1 MKEFAYS
8 EPCLDEEDKKAV
20 LEVLNSK
27 QLEFAYSEPCL
38 DEEDKKAVLEVLNS
52 KQLTQGKRSL
62 LFEEALCEFLGVK
75 HALVFNSATSALLT
89 LYRNFSDFNA
99 DCNEIITT
107 PISFVATANML
118 LESGYK
124 PVFAEIKNDGNIDE
138 LALEKLINERTK
150 AIVSV
155 DYAGKSVEI
164 GSIQKL
170 CKRHSLSFL
179 SDSSHALGSE
189 YQNKKVGGFALA
201 SVFSFHAI
209 KPITTAEGGAV
220 VTNDGEL
227 YEKMKLFRSH
237 GMLKKDFFEGE
248 VKSIGHNF
256 RLNEI
261 QSALGLSQLKKAPL
275 LMQKREE
282 IALVYDRIFKDNPY
296 FTPLHPLLKDK
307 SSNHLYPILMR
318 QKFFTC
324 KKLIL
329 ENLHKHGILAQV
341 HYKPIYQYQLYQ
353 QLFNTA
359 PLKSA
364 EDFYRAEISLPC
376 HANLDLGSVQNIA
389 HGVLKTFENLKVK

>member
-1 MKEFAYS
+1 MK
-8 EPCLDEEDKKAV
+8 
-20 LEVLNSK
+20 
-27 QLEFAYSEPCL
+27 EFAYSEPCL

-89 LYRNFSDFNA
+89 LYRNFSDFNT
-99 DCNEIITT
+99 DYNEIITT

-118 LESGYK
+118 LESGYT
-124 PVFAEIKNDGNIDE
+124 PVFAEVKNDGNIDE
-138 LALEKLINERTK
+138 LTLEKLITKKTK

-164 GSIQKL
+164 ESIQKL
-170 CKRHSLSFL
+170 CKKHSLSFL

-189 YQNKKVGGFALA
+189 YHNKKVGGFALA

-220 VTNDGEL
+220 VTNDSEL

-248 VKSIGHNF
+248 VKSIGHNL

-307 SSNHLYPILMR
+307 SSNHLYPILMD
-318 QKFFTC
+318 QKFFTF
-324 KKLIL
+324 KRSIL
-329 ENLHKHGILAQV
+329 ESLHKLGILAQV

-364 EDFYRAEISLPC
+364 EDFYNAEISLPC
-376 HANLDLGSVQNIA
+376 HANLNLESVQNIA
-389 HGVLKTFENLKVK
+389 HGVLKTFEGFNRISSV

>member
-1 MKEFAYS
+1 MK
-8 EPCLDEEDKKAV
+8 
-20 LEVLNSK
+20 
-27 QLEFAYSEPCL
+27 EFAYSEPCL

-118 LESGYK
+118 LESAYK

-138 LALEKLINERTK
+138 LALEKLINEKTK

-155 DYAGKSVEI
+155 DYAGKSVEV

-220 VTNDGEL
+220 VTNDSEL

-318 QKFFTC
+318 QKFFAC
-324 KKLIL
+324 KKLLL
-329 ENLHKHGILAQV
+329 ENLHKRGILAQV

-376 HANLDLGSVQNIA
+376 HANLDLESVQNIA
-389 HGVLKTFENLKVK
+389 HGVLKTFEDLKIE

>member
-1 MKEFAYS
+1 MK
-8 EPCLDEEDKKAV
+8 
-20 LEVLNSK
+20 
-27 QLEFAYSEPCL
+27 EFAYSEPCL

-124 PVFAEIKNDGNIDE
+124 PIFAEIKNDGNIDE
-138 LALEKLINERTK
+138 LTLEKLINERTK

-227 YEKMKLFRSH
+227 YEKMKWFRSH
-237 GMLKKDFFEGE
+237 GMIKKDFFEGE

-329 ENLHKHGILAQV
+329 ENLHKRGILAQV

-359 PLKSA
+359 PLKNA
-364 EDFYRAEISLPC
+364 ENFYRAEISLPC
-376 HANLDLGSVQNIA
+376 HANLDLESTQTIA
-389 HGVLKTFENLKVK
+389 HGVLKTFENLKIE

>member
-1 MKEFAYS
+1 MK
-8 EPCLDEEDKKAV
+8 
-20 LEVLNSK
+20 
-27 QLEFAYSEPCL
+27 EFAYSEPCL

-89 LYRNFSDFNA
+89 LYRNFSDFSA

-155 DYAGKSVEI
+155 DYAGKSVKI

-220 VTNDGEL
+220 VTNDNEL
-227 YEKMKLFRSH
+227 YEKMKWFRSH
-237 GMLKKDFFEGE
+237 GMIKKDFFEGE

-282 IALVYDRIFKDNPY
+282 IALIYDRIFKDNPY

-329 ENLHKHGILAQV
+329 ENLHKRGILAQV

-376 HANLDLGSVQNIA
+376 HANLDLESVQNIA
-389 HGVLKTFENLKVK
+389 HGVLKTFENLKIE

>member
-1 MKEFAYS
+1 MK
-8 EPCLDEEDKKAV
+8 L
-20 LEVLNSK
+20 
-27 QLEFAYSEPCL
+27 FAYSEPCL

-89 LYRNFSDFNA
+89 LYRNFSDFNT

-118 LESGYK
+118 LESGYT
-124 PVFAEIKNDGNIDE
+124 PVFAGIKNDGNIDE
-138 LALEKLINERTK
+138 LALEKLINEKTK

-164 GSIQKL
+164 ESIQEL
-170 CKRHSLSFL
+170 CKKHSLSFL

-189 YQNKKVGGFALA
+189 YHNKKVGGFALA

-227 YEKMKLFRSH
+227 HEKMKLFRSH
-237 GMLKKDFFEGE
+237 GMLKKNFFEGE

-296 FTPLHPLLKDK
+296 FTPLHPLLKDQ
-307 SSNHLYPILMR
+307 SSNHLYPILMD
-318 QKFFTC
+318 QKFFAC

-329 ENLHKHGILAQV
+329 ESLHKLGILAQV

-376 HANLDLGSVQNIA
+376 HANLNLESVKNIA
-389 HGVLKTFENLKVK
+389 HSVLKTFEGFNRISSV

>member
-1 MKEFAYS
+1 MK
-8 EPCLDEEDKKAV
+8 
-20 LEVLNSK
+20 
-27 QLEFAYSEPCL
+27 EFAYSEPCL

-138 LALEKLINERTK
+138 LALEKLINKKTK

-164 GSIQKL
+164 ESIQKL

-227 YEKMKLFRSH
+227 HEKMKLFRSH
-237 GMLKKDFFEGE
+237 GMIKKDFFEGE

-282 IALVYDRIFKDNPY
+282 VALIYDRIFKDSPY

-307 SSNHLYPILMR
+307 SSSHLYPILMR

-329 ENLHKHGILAQV
+329 ENLHKRGILAQV

-376 HANLDLGSVQNIA
+376 HANLDLESTQTIA
-389 HGVLKTFENLKVK
+389 HGVLKTFEDLKIE

>member
-1 MKEFAYS
+1 MK
-8 EPCLDEEDKKAV
+8 
-20 LEVLNSK
+20 
-27 QLEFAYSEPCL
+27 EFAYSEPCL

-118 LESGYK
+118 LESGYT
-124 PVFAEIKNDGNIDE
+124 PVFAEVKNDGNIDE
-138 LALEKLINERTK
+138 LALEKLITKKTK

-164 GSIQKL
+164 GSIQEL
-170 CKRHSLSFL
+170 CKKHSLSFL

-189 YQNKKVGGFALA
+189 YQNKKVGSFALA

-220 VTNDGEL
+220 VTNNSEL
-227 YEKMKLFRSH
+227 YEKMKSFRSH

-282 IALVYDRIFKDNPY
+282 IALTYDRIFKDNPY

-329 ENLHKHGILAQV
+329 ENLHKLGILAQV

-364 EDFYRAEISLPC
+364 EDFYNAEISLPC
-376 HANLDLGSVQNIA
+376 HANLNLESVQNIA
-389 HGVLKTFENLKVK
+389 HSVLKTFESFNRISSIQGFKS

>member
-20 LEVLNSK
+20 LG
-27 QLEFAYSEPCL
+27 
-38 DEEDKKAVLEVLNS
+38 VLNS

-124 PVFAEIKNDGNIDE
+124 PVFAEVKNDGNIDE
-138 LALEKLINERTK
+138 LALEKLINEKTK

-164 GSIQKL
+164 ESIQEL
-170 CKRHSLSFL
+170 CKKHSLSFL

-220 VTNDGEL
+220 VTNDSEL

-318 QKFFTC
+318 QKFFAC

-329 ENLHKHGILAQV
+329 ENLHKRGILAQV

-376 HANLDLGSVQNIA
+376 HANLNLESVKNIA
-389 HGVLKTFENLKVK
+389 HSVLKTFEGFNRISSV

>member
-1 MKEFAYS
+1 MK
-8 EPCLDEEDKKAV
+8 
-20 LEVLNSK
+20 
-27 QLEFAYSEPCL
+27 EFAYSEPCL

-52 KQLTQGKRSL
+52 KQLTQGKYSL

-89 LYRNFSDFNA
+89 LYRNFSGFSA

-124 PVFAEIKNDGNIDE
+124 PVFAEVKNDGNIDE
-138 LALEKLINERTK
+138 LALEKLITKKTK

-155 DYAGKSVEI
+155 DYAGKSVEVE
-164 GSIQKL
+164 SIQRL
-170 CKRHSLSFL
+170 CKKHSLSFL

-220 VTNDGEL
+220 VTNDSEL
-227 YEKMKLFRSH
+227 YEKMKSFRSH

-248 VKSIGHNF
+248 VKSVGYNF

-261 QSALGLSQLKKAPL
+261 QSALGLSQLKKAPI

-282 IALVYDRIFKDNPY
+282 VALTYDRIFKDNPY

-318 QKFFTC
+318 QKFFAC

-329 ENLHKHGILAQV
+329 ENLHKRGILAQV

-364 EDFYRAEISLPC
+364 EDFYCAEISLPC
-376 HANLDLGSVQNIA
+376 HANLNLESVQNIA
-389 HGVLKTFENLKVK
+389 HGVLKTFEGFNRISSI

>member
-1 MKEFAYS
+1 MK
-8 EPCLDEEDKKAV
+8 
-20 LEVLNSK
+20 
-27 QLEFAYSEPCL
+27 EFAYSEPCL

-124 PVFAEIKNDGNIDE
+124 PIFAEIKNDGNIDE
-138 LALEKLINERTK
+138 LALEKLINEKTK

-164 GSIQKL
+164 GNIQKL
-170 CKRHSLSFL
+170 CKRHALSFL

-227 YEKMKLFRSH
+227 YEKMKWFRSH
-237 GMLKKDFFEGE
+237 GMIKKDFFEGE

-282 IALVYDRIFKDNPY
+282 IALTYDRIFKDNPY

-329 ENLHKHGILAQV
+329 ENLHKRGILAQV

-359 PLKSA
+359 PLKNA

-376 HANLDLGSVQNIA
+376 HANLDLESAQTIA
-389 HGVLKTFENLKVK
+389 HGVLKTFEGFKIE

>member
-1 MKEFAYS
+1 MK
-8 EPCLDEEDKKAV
+8 L
-20 LEVLNSK
+20 
-27 QLEFAYSEPCL
+27 FAYSEPCL

-52 KQLTQGKRSL
+52 KQLTQGKHSL

-89 LYRNFSDFNA
+89 LYRNFSRFSA

-118 LESGYK
+118 LESGYT

-138 LALEKLINERTK
+138 LALEKLITKKTK

-164 GSIQKL
+164 ESIQEL
-170 CKRHSLSFL
+170 CKKHSLSFL

-220 VTNDGEL
+220 VTNNSEL

-261 QSALGLSQLKKAPL
+261 QSALGLSQLKKAPF

-318 QKFFTC
+318 QKFFAC

-329 ENLHKHGILAQV
+329 ENLHKRGILAQV

-376 HANLDLGSVQNIA
+376 HANLNLESVKNIA
-389 HGVLKTFENLKVK
+389 HSVLKTFEGFNRISSV

>member
-1 MKEFAYS
+1 MK
-8 EPCLDEEDKKAV
+8 
-20 LEVLNSK
+20 
-27 QLEFAYSEPCL
+27 EFAYSEPCL

-138 LALEKLINERTK
+138 LALEKLINEKTK

-220 VTNDGEL
+220 VTNDSEL
-227 YEKMKLFRSH
+227 YEKMKWFRSH

-329 ENLHKHGILAQV
+329 ENLHKRGILAQV

-376 HANLDLGSVQNIA
+376 HANLDLESAQTIA
-389 HGVLKTFENLKVK
+389 HGVLKTFEDLKIE

>member
-1 MKEFAYS
+1 MK
-8 EPCLDEEDKKAV
+8 
-20 LEVLNSK
+20 
-27 QLEFAYSEPCL
+27 EFAYSEPCL

-52 KQLTQGKRSL
+52 KQLTQGKYSL

-89 LYRNFSDFNA
+89 LYRNFSGFNA
-99 DCNEIITT
+99 HCNEIITT
-107 PISFVATANML
+107 PMSFVATANML
-118 LESGYK
+118 LESGYT
-124 PVFAEIKNDGNIDE
+124 PVFAEVKNDGNIDE
-138 LALEKLINERTK
+138 LALEKLITKKTK

-164 GSIQKL
+164 ESIQEL
-170 CKRHSLSFL
+170 CKKHSLSFL

-209 KPITTAEGGAV
+209 KPITTAEGGAI

-282 IALVYDRIFKDNPY
+282 IALTYDRIFKDNPY

-329 ENLHKHGILAQV
+329 ENLHKRGILAQV

-364 EDFYRAEISLPC
+364 EDFYNAEISLPC
-376 HANLDLGSVQNIA
+376 HANLNLENAKEIA
-389 HGVLKTFENLKVK
+389 HGVLKTFESFKIE

>member
-1 MKEFAYS
+1 MK
-8 EPCLDEEDKKAV
+8 
-20 LEVLNSK
+20 
-27 QLEFAYSEPCL
+27 EFAYSEPCL

-138 LALEKLINERTK
+138 LVLEKLINEKTK

-227 YEKMKLFRSH
+227 YEKMKWFRSH
-237 GMLKKDFFEGE
+237 GMIKKDFFEGE

-353 QLFNTA
+353 QLFNTT

-376 HANLDLGSVQNIA
+376 HANLDLESVQNIA
-389 HGVLKTFENLKVK
+389 HGVLKTFEDLKIE

>member
-1 MKEFAYS
+1 MK
-8 EPCLDEEDKKAV
+8 
-20 LEVLNSK
+20 
-27 QLEFAYSEPCL
+27 EFAYSEPCL

-124 PVFAEIKNDGNIDE
+124 PVFAGIKNDGNIDE
-138 LALEKLINERTK
+138 LALEKLITKKTK

-155 DYAGKSVEI
+155 DYAGKSVEAK
-164 GSIQKL
+164 SIQKL
-170 CKRHSLSFL
+170 CKKHSLSFL

-189 YQNKKVGGFALA
+189 YQNQKVGGFALA

-220 VTNDGEL
+220 VTNDSEL
-227 YEKMKLFRSH
+227 HEKMKWFRSH

-248 VKSIGHNF
+248 VKSVGHNF

-261 QSALGLSQLKKAPL
+261 QSALGLSQLKKAPFF
-275 LMQKREE
+275 MQKREE
-282 IALVYDRIFKDNPY
+282 VALTYDRIFKDNPY

-329 ENLHKHGILAQV
+329 ENLHKIGILAQV

-376 HANLDLGSVQNIA
+376 HADLNLESVQNIA
-389 HGVLKTFENLKVK
+389 HGVLKTFENLKIE

>member
-1 MKEFAYS
+1 MK
-8 EPCLDEEDKKAV
+8 
-20 LEVLNSK
+20 
-27 QLEFAYSEPCL
+27 EFAYSEPCL

-89 LYRNFSDFNA
+89 LYRNFSDFST

-138 LALEKLINERTK
+138 LALEKLINKKTK

-227 YEKMKLFRSH
+227 YEKMKWFRSH
-237 GMLKKDFFEGE
+237 GMIKKDFFEGE

-329 ENLHKHGILAQV
+329 ENLHKRGILAQV

-364 EDFYRAEISLPC
+364 QDFYRAEISLPC
-376 HANLDLGSVQNIA
+376 HANLDLASVQNIA
-389 HGVLKTFENLKVK
+389 HGVLKTFEDLKIE

>member
-1 MKEFAYS
+1 MK
-8 EPCLDEEDKKAV
+8 
-20 LEVLNSK
+20 
-27 QLEFAYSEPCL
+27 EFAYSEPCL

-138 LALEKLINERTK
+138 LALEKLINKKTK

-220 VTNDGEL
+220 VTNDSEL
-227 YEKMKLFRSH
+227 HEKMKWFRSH
-237 GMLKKDFFEGE
+237 GMIKKDFFEGE

-282 IALVYDRIFKDNPY
+282 IALTYDRIFKDNPY
-296 FTPLHPLLKDK
+296 FTSLHPLLKDK

-329 ENLHKHGILAQV
+329 ENLHKRGILAQV

-376 HANLDLGSVQNIA
+376 HANLDLESVQNIA
-389 HGVLKTFENLKVK
+389 HGVLKTFENLKIE

>member
-1 MKEFAYS
+1 MK
-8 EPCLDEEDKKAV
+8 
-20 LEVLNSK
+20 
-27 QLEFAYSEPCL
+27 EFAYSEPCL

-138 LALEKLINERTK
+138 LVLEKLINERTK

-164 GSIQKL
+164 ESIQKL

-227 YEKMKLFRSH
+227 HEKMKWFRSH
-237 GMLKKDFFEGE
+237 GMIKKDFFEGE
-248 VKSIGHNF
+248 VKNIGHNF

-282 IALVYDRIFKDNPY
+282 IALAYDRIFKDNPY

-329 ENLHKHGILAQV
+329 ENLHKRGILAQV

-376 HANLDLGSVQNIA
+376 HANLDLESVQNIA
-389 HGVLKTFENLKVK
+389 HGVLKTFENLKIE

>member
-1 MKEFAYS
+1 MK
-8 EPCLDEEDKKAV
+8 
-20 LEVLNSK
+20 
-27 QLEFAYSEPCL
+27 EFAYSEPCL

-220 VTNDGEL
+220 VTNDNEL
-227 YEKMKLFRSH
+227 HEKMKWFRSH
-237 GMLKKDFFEGE
+237 GMIKKDFFEGE

-329 ENLHKHGILAQV
+329 ENLHKCGILAQV

-364 EDFYRAEISLPC
+364 QDFYRAEISLPC
-376 HANLDLGSVQNIA
+376 HANLDLESVQNIA
-389 HGVLKTFENLKVK
+389 HGVLKTFEDLKIE

>member
-1 MKEFAYS
+1 MK
-8 EPCLDEEDKKAV
+8 
-20 LEVLNSK
+20 
-27 QLEFAYSEPCL
+27 EFAYSEPCL

-99 DCNEIITT
+99 DRNEIITT

-138 LALEKLINERTK
+138 LALEKLINKKTK

-220 VTNDGEL
+220 VTNDSEL
-227 YEKMKLFRSH
+227 YEKMKWFRSH

-282 IALVYDRIFKDNPY
+282 IALIYDRIFKDSPY

-329 ENLHKHGILAQV
+329 ENLHKRGILAQV

-359 PLKSA
+359 PLKNA

-376 HANLDLGSVQNIA
+376 HANLDLESIQTIA
-389 HGVLKTFENLKVK
+389 HGVLKTFENLKIE

>member
-1 MKEFAYS
+1 MK
-8 EPCLDEEDKKAV
+8 
-20 LEVLNSK
+20 
-27 QLEFAYSEPCL
+27 EFAYSEPCL

-124 PVFAEIKNDGNIDE
+124 PVFAGIKNDGNIDE
-138 LALEKLINERTK
+138 LALEKLINKKTK

-220 VTNDGEL
+220 VTNDNEL
-227 YEKMKLFRSH
+227 YEKMKWFRSH
-237 GMLKKDFFEGE
+237 GMIKKDFFEGE

-282 IALVYDRIFKDNPY
+282 IALIYDRIFKDNPY

-329 ENLHKHGILAQV
+329 ENLHKRGILAQV

-376 HANLDLGSVQNIA
+376 HANLDLESVQNIA
-389 HGVLKTFENLKVK
+389 HGVLKTFEDLKVE

>member
-1 MKEFAYS
+1 MK
-8 EPCLDEEDKKAV
+8 
-20 LEVLNSK
+20 
-27 QLEFAYSEPCL
+27 EFAYSEPCL

-89 LYRNFSDFNA
+89 LYRNFSDFDA

-227 YEKMKLFRSH
+227 YEKMKWFRSH
-237 GMLKKDFFEGE
+237 GMIKKDFFEGE

-329 ENLHKHGILAQV
+329 ENLHKRGILAQV

-376 HANLDLGSVQNIA
+376 HANLDLESVQNIA
-389 HGVLKTFENLKVK
+389 HGVLKTFENLKIE

>member
-1 MKEFAYS
+1 MK
-8 EPCLDEEDKKAV
+8 
-20 LEVLNSK
+20 
-27 QLEFAYSEPCL
+27 EFAYSEPCL

-220 VTNDGEL
+220 VTNDNEL
-227 YEKMKLFRSH
+227 YEKIKLFRSH
-237 GMLKKDFFEGE
+237 GMIKKDFFEGE

-329 ENLHKHGILAQV
+329 ENLHKRSILAQV

-364 EDFYRAEISLPC
+364 QDFYCAEISLPC
-376 HANLDLGSVQNIA
+376 HANLDLESVQNIA
-389 HGVLKTFENLKVK
+389 HGVLKTFENLKIE

>member
-1 MKEFAYS
+1 MK
-8 EPCLDEEDKKAV
+8 
-20 LEVLNSK
+20 
-27 QLEFAYSEPCL
+27 EFAYSEPCL

-107 PISFVATANML
+107 PISFVATASML

-138 LALEKLINERTK
+138 LALEKLINEKTK

-164 GSIQKL
+164 ESIQKL

-220 VTNDGEL
+220 VTNDSEL
-227 YEKMKLFRSH
+227 HEKMKLFRSH

-282 IALVYDRIFKDNPY
+282 IALIYDRIFKDNPY

-329 ENLHKHGILAQV
+329 ENLHKCGILAQV

-364 EDFYRAEISLPC
+364 QDFYRAEISLPC
-376 HANLDLGSVQNIA
+376 HANLDLESVQNIA
-389 HGVLKTFENLKVK
+389 HGVLKTFEDLKIE

>member
-1 MKEFAYS
+1 MK
-8 EPCLDEEDKKAV
+8 K
-20 LEVLNSK
+20 
-27 QLEFAYSEPCL
+27 FAYSEPCL

-52 KQLTQGKRSL
+52 KQLTQGKYSL

-75 HALVFNSATSALLT
+75 HALAFNSATSALLT

-99 DCNEIITT
+99 DRNEIITT

-118 LESGYK
+118 LESGYT
-124 PVFAEIKNDGNIDE
+124 PVFAGIKNDGNIDE
-138 LALEKLINERTK
+138 LALEKLITKKTK

-155 DYAGKSVEI
+155 DYAGKSVEA

-170 CKRHSLSFL
+170 CKKHSLSFL

-220 VTNDGEL
+220 VTNDSGL
-227 YEKMKLFRSH
+227 HEKMKSFRSH
-237 GMLKKDFFEGE
+237 GMIKKDFFEGE
-248 VKSIGHNF
+248 VKSVGYNF

-275 LMQKREE
+275 LRQKREE
-282 IALVYDRIFKDNPY
+282 VALIYDEIFKDNPY
-296 FTPLHPLLKDK
+296 FTPLHPLLKHQ
-307 SSNHLYPILMR
+307 SSNHLYPILMC
-318 QKFFTC
+318 QKFFTF
-324 KKLIL
+324 KRSIL
-329 ENLHKHGILAQV
+329 EFLHKLGILAQV

-364 EDFYRAEISLPC
+364 EDFYNAEISLPC
-376 HANLDLGSVQNIA
+376 HANLDLESVQNIA
-389 HGVLKTFENLKVK
+389 HGVLKTFEGFNRISSI

>member
-1 MKEFAYS
+1 MKEFAY
-8 EPCLDEEDKKAV
+8 
-20 LEVLNSK
+20 N
-27 QLEFAYSEPCL
+27 EPCL

-89 LYRNFSDFNA
+89 LYRNFSGFSA
-99 DCNEIITT
+99 DRNEIITT

-118 LESGYK
+118 LESGYT
-124 PVFAEIKNDGNIDE
+124 PVFAEVKNDGNIDE
-138 LALEKLINERTK
+138 LALEKLINEKTK

-164 GSIQKL
+164 ESIQKL
-170 CKRHSLSFL
+170 CKKHSLSFL

-189 YQNKKVGGFALA
+189 YYSKKVGGFALA

-220 VTNDGEL
+220 VTNDSEL
-227 YEKMKLFRSH
+227 YEKMKWFRSH

-282 IALVYDRIFKDNPY
+282 AALTYDRIFKDNPY

-329 ENLHKHGILAQV
+329 ENLHKRGILAQV

-359 PLKSA
+359 PLKNA

-376 HANLDLGSVQNIA
+376 HANLDLESVQNIA
-389 HGVLKTFENLKVK
+389 HGVLKTFEGFKIE

>member
-1 MKEFAYS
+1 MK
-8 EPCLDEEDKKAV
+8 
-20 LEVLNSK
+20 
-27 QLEFAYSEPCL
+27 EFAYSEPCL

-227 YEKMKLFRSH
+227 YEKMKWFRSH
-237 GMLKKDFFEGE
+237 GMIKKDFFEGE

-261 QSALGLSQLKKAPL
+261 QSALGLSQLKKAPF

-282 IALVYDRIFKDNPY
+282 IALTYDRIFKDNPY

-329 ENLHKHGILAQV
+329 ENLHKRGILAQV

-364 EDFYRAEISLPC
+364 QDFYRAEISLPC
-376 HANLDLGSVQNIA
+376 HANLDLESVQNIA
-389 HGVLKTFENLKVK
+389 HGVLKTFEDLKIE

>member
-1 MKEFAYS
+1 MK
-8 EPCLDEEDKKAV
+8 
-20 LEVLNSK
+20 
-27 QLEFAYSEPCL
+27 EFAYSEPCL

-89 LYRNFSDFNA
+89 LYRNFSDFNT
-99 DCNEIITT
+99 DYNEIITT

-118 LESGYK
+118 LESGYT
-124 PVFAEIKNDGNIDE
+124 PVFAEVKNDGNIDE
-138 LALEKLINERTK
+138 LALEKLITKKTK

-164 GSIQKL
+164 ESIQKL
-170 CKRHSLSFL
+170 CKKHSLSFL

-220 VTNDGEL
+220 VTNDSEL

-248 VKSIGHNF
+248 VKSIGHNL

-282 IALVYDRIFKDNPY
+282 IALTYDRIFKDNPY
-296 FTPLHPLLKDK
+296 FTPLHPLLKYQ

-318 QKFFTC
+318 QKFFTF
-324 KKLIL
+324 KRSIL
-329 ENLHKHGILAQV
+329 ENLHKLGILAQV

-364 EDFYRAEISLPC
+364 EDFYNAEISLPC
-376 HANLDLGSVQNIA
+376 HANLNLESVQNIA
-389 HGVLKTFENLKVK
+389 HGVLKTFEGFNRMSSI

>member
-1 MKEFAYS
+1 MK
-8 EPCLDEEDKKAV
+8 
-20 LEVLNSK
+20 
-27 QLEFAYSEPCL
+27 EFAYSEPCL

-89 LYRNFSDFNA
+89 LYRNFSDFDA

-118 LESGYK
+118 LESGYT
-124 PVFAEIKNDGNIDE
+124 PVFAGIKNDGNIDE
-138 LALEKLINERTK
+138 LALEKLITKKTK

-155 DYAGKSVEI
+155 DYAGKSVEV

-170 CKRHSLSFL
+170 CKKHSLSFL

-220 VTNDGEL
+220 VTNNSEL

-237 GMLKKDFFEGE
+237 GMLKKNFFEGE
-248 VKSIGHNF
+248 VKSVGHNF

-296 FTPLHPLLKDK
+296 FTPLHPLLKDQ
-307 SSNHLYPILMR
+307 SSNHLYPILMD
-318 QKFFTC
+318 QKFFTF
-324 KKLIL
+324 KRSIL
-329 ENLHKHGILAQV
+329 ESLHKLGILAQV

-364 EDFYRAEISLPC
+364 ENFYNAEISLPC
-376 HANLDLGSVQNIA
+376 HANLNLESVQNIA
-389 HGVLKTFENLKVK
+389 HSVLKTFESFKIE

>member
-1 MKEFAYS
+1 MK
-8 EPCLDEEDKKAV
+8 L
-20 LEVLNSK
+20 
-27 QLEFAYSEPCL
+27 FAYSEPCL

-89 LYRNFSDFNA
+89 LYRNFSDFSA

-138 LALEKLINERTK
+138 LALEKLINEKTK

-164 GSIQKL
+164 ESIQKL

-220 VTNDGEL
+220 VTNDSGL

-237 GMLKKDFFEGE
+237 GMIKKDFFEGE
-248 VKSIGHNF
+248 VKSVGHNF

-282 IALVYDRIFKDNPY
+282 IALIYDGIFKDNPY
-296 FTPLHPLLKDK
+296 FTPLHPFLHPLLKHK

-329 ENLHKHGILAQV
+329 ENLHRIGILAQV

-376 HANLDLGSVQNIA
+376 HANLDLESVQNIA
-389 HGVLKTFENLKVK
+389 HGVLKTFENLKIE

>member
-1 MKEFAYS
+1 MK
-8 EPCLDEEDKKAV
+8 
-20 LEVLNSK
+20 
-27 QLEFAYSEPCL
+27 EFAYSEPCL

-138 LALEKLINERTK
+138 LALEKLINEKTK

-220 VTNDGEL
+220 VTNDSEL
-227 YEKMKLFRSH
+227 HEKMKWFRSH

-307 SSNHLYPILMR
+307 SSNHLYPILIR

-353 QLFNTA
+353 QLFNIA

-364 EDFYRAEISLPC
+364 QDFYRAEISLPC
-376 HANLDLGSVQNIA
+376 HANLDLESVQNIA
-389 HGVLKTFENLKVK
+389 HGVLKTFEDLKVE

>member
-1 MKEFAYS
+1 MK
-8 EPCLDEEDKKAV
+8 
-20 LEVLNSK
+20 
-27 QLEFAYSEPCL
+27 EFAYSEPCL

-89 LYRNFSDFNA
+89 LYRNFSDFSA

-138 LALEKLINERTK
+138 LALEKLINEKTK

-155 DYAGKSVEI
+155 DYAGKSVEV

-220 VTNDGEL
+220 VTNDNEL
-227 YEKMKLFRSH
+227 YEKMKWFRSH

-329 ENLHKHGILAQV
+329 ENLHKRGILAQV

-376 HANLDLGSVQNIA
+376 HANLDLESAQTIA
-389 HGVLKTFENLKVK
+389 HGVLKTFENLKIE

>member
-20 LEVLNSK
+20 LEVL
-27 QLEFAYSEPCL
+27 
-38 DEEDKKAVLEVLNS
+38 DS

-138 LALEKLINERTK
+138 LALEKLINEKTK

-220 VTNDGEL
+220 VTNDNEL
-227 YEKMKLFRSH
+227 YEKMKWFRSH

-261 QSALGLSQLKKAPL
+261 QSALGLSQLKKASL

-329 ENLHKHGILAQV
+329 ENLHKRGILAQV

-376 HANLDLGSVQNIA
+376 HANLDLESVQNIA
-389 HGVLKTFENLKVK
+389 HGVLKTFENLKIE

>member
-1 MKEFAYS
+1 MK
-8 EPCLDEEDKKAV
+8 
-20 LEVLNSK
+20 
-27 QLEFAYSEPCL
+27 EFAYSEPCL

-89 LYRNFSDFNA
+89 LYRNFSGFSA

-124 PVFAEIKNDGNIDE
+124 PVFAGIKNDGNIDE
-138 LALEKLINERTK
+138 LALEKLINEKTK

-155 DYAGKSVEI
+155 DYAGKSVEA
-164 GSIQKL
+164 GSVQKL
-170 CKRHSLSFL
+170 CKKYSLSFL

-220 VTNDGEL
+220 VTNDSEL

-282 IALVYDRIFKDNPY
+282 VALVYDRIFKDNPY

-307 SSNHLYPILMR
+307 SSNHLYPILMD

-329 ENLHKHGILAQV
+329 ENLHKRGILAQV

-364 EDFYRAEISLPC
+364 EDFYNAEISLPC
-376 HANLDLGSVQNIA
+376 HANLNLESVQNIA
-389 HGVLKTFENLKVK
+389 HGVLKTFEGFNRISSI

>member
-1 MKEFAYS
+1 MK
-8 EPCLDEEDKKAV
+8 
-20 LEVLNSK
+20 
-27 QLEFAYSEPCL
+27 EFAYSEPCL

-89 LYRNFSDFNA
+89 LYRNFSGFSA

-138 LALEKLINERTK
+138 LALEKLINEKTK

-164 GSIQKL
+164 ESIQRL

-220 VTNDGEL
+220 VTNDSEL
-227 YEKMKLFRSH
+227 YEKMKWFRSH

-318 QKFFTC
+318 QKFFAC

-329 ENLHKHGILAQV
+329 ENLHKCGILAQV

-364 EDFYRAEISLPC
+364 EDFYRTEISLPC
-376 HANLDLGSVQNIA
+376 HANLDLESVQNIA
-389 HGVLKTFENLKVK
+389 HGVLKTFEDLKIE

>member
-1 MKEFAYS
+1 MK
-8 EPCLDEEDKKAV
+8 
-20 LEVLNSK
+20 
-27 QLEFAYSEPCL
+27 EFAYSEPCL

-124 PVFAEIKNDGNIDE
+124 PIFAEIKNDGNIDE

-227 YEKMKLFRSH
+227 YEKMKWFRSH
-237 GMLKKDFFEGE
+237 GMIKKDFFEGE

-282 IALVYDRIFKDNPY
+282 VALTYDRIFKDNPY

-329 ENLHKHGILAQV
+329 ENLHKRGILAQV

-376 HANLDLGSVQNIA
+376 HANLDLESVQNIA
-389 HGVLKTFENLKVK
+389 HGVLKTFEDLKIE

>member
-1 MKEFAYS
+1 MK
-8 EPCLDEEDKKAV
+8 
-20 LEVLNSK
+20 
-27 QLEFAYSEPCL
+27 EFAYSEPCL

-138 LALEKLINERTK
+138 LALEKLINKKTK

-155 DYAGKSVEI
+155 DYAGKSVEV

-220 VTNDGEL
+220 VTNDNEL
-227 YEKMKLFRSH
+227 YEKMKWFRSH
-237 GMLKKDFFEGE
+237 GMIKKDFFEGE

-282 IALVYDRIFKDNPY
+282 IALIYDRIFKDNPY

-329 ENLHKHGILAQV
+329 ENLHKRGILAQV

-364 EDFYRAEISLPC
+364 EDFYCAEISLPC
-376 HANLDLGSVQNIA
+376 HANLDLESVQNIA
-389 HGVLKTFENLKVK
+389 HGVLKTFENLKIE

>member
-1 MKEFAYS
+1 MK
-8 EPCLDEEDKKAV
+8 
-20 LEVLNSK
+20 
-27 QLEFAYSEPCL
+27 EFAYSEPCL

-89 LYRNFSDFNA
+89 LYRNFSPFNA

-124 PVFAEIKNDGNIDE
+124 PVFAGIKNDGNIDE
-138 LALEKLINERTK
+138 LALEKLINEKTK

-227 YEKMKLFRSH
+227 YEKMKSFRSH
-237 GMLKKDFFEGE
+237 GMIKKDFFEGE

-329 ENLHKHGILAQV
+329 ENLHKRGILAQV

-364 EDFYRAEISLPC
+364 EDFYCAEISLPC
-376 HANLDLGSVQNIA
+376 HANLDLESVQNIA
-389 HGVLKTFENLKVK
+389 HGILKTFEDLKIE

>member
-1 MKEFAYS
+1 MK
-8 EPCLDEEDKKAV
+8 
-20 LEVLNSK
+20 
-27 QLEFAYSEPCL
+27 EFAYSEPCL

-89 LYRNFSDFNA
+89 LYRDFSDFSA

-138 LALEKLINERTK
+138 LALEKLINKKTK

-170 CKRHSLSFL
+170 CKKHSLSFL

-220 VTNDGEL
+220 VTNDSEL
-227 YEKMKLFRSH
+227 YEKMKWFRSH
-237 GMLKKDFFEGE
+237 GMIKKDFFEGE

-329 ENLHKHGILAQV
+329 ENLHKRGILAQV

-364 EDFYRAEISLPC
+364 EDFYCAEISLPC
-376 HANLDLGSVQNIA
+376 HANLDLESVQNIA
-389 HGVLKTFENLKVK
+389 HGVLKTFENFKIE

>member
-1 MKEFAYS
+1 MK
-8 EPCLDEEDKKAV
+8 
-20 LEVLNSK
+20 
-27 QLEFAYSEPCL
+27 EFAYSEPCL

-138 LALEKLINERTK
+138 LVLEKLINEKTK

-164 GSIQKL
+164 ESIQKL

-220 VTNDGEL
+220 VTNDSEL

-329 ENLHKHGILAQV
+329 ENLHKRGILAQV

-364 EDFYRAEISLPC
+364 QDFYRAEISLPC
-376 HANLDLGSVQNIA
+376 HANLDLESAQTIA
-389 HGVLKTFENLKVK
+389 HGVLKTFENLKIE